1 MYSRSTKLAVAAFAL
16 VAMMVVQLSGGIAN
30 YYCDCT
36 GTALITFDEHCHG
49 DHGEEGPLDHAP
61 SGHQHH
67 DDDDHDAPADSDGHH
82 HHELVKT
89 PTDAVPTTAAAA
101 PAPTISI
108 APVLWIEIPDVFAVP
123 AKKTHLVIRPP
134 RDSCGPPPLPLVV
147 TRSVVFLI

>member
-1 MYSRSTKLAVAAFAL
+1 MRSRSTKRAVAVFAL

-36 GTALITFDEHCHG
+36 GTAVITFDEHCHG

-67 DDDDHDAPADSDGHH
+67 DDDDHDDPVDSDSHH

-89 PTDAVPTTAAAA
+89 PTEAVKPTVAAA
-101 PAPTISI
+101 PTICV

-123 AKKTHLVIRPP
+123 AKKTYLLIRPP
-134 RDSCGPPPLPLVV
+134 RDYSDPPPLPLIVA
-147 TRSVVFLI
+147 RSVVFLI